1 MKQKIKFGNSIIEY
15 QIVKSKRTK
24 TSQIT
29 VDKDNVIVRTPKTK
43 SNSAIRQMI
52 KDRKHWIFKKQLEFV
67 TREKIK
73 PSTKKPLS
81 EKYLHK
87 RTKDLAAKIGV
98 KPSKIIVRKLKS
110 RWGSAAKNDTITL
123 NLALTNVPRRI
134 VDYVIIHELCHLLVR
149 NHSYKFWDLVKK
161 FMPDYSENKN
171 WLDNNSIIVVD

>member
-52 KDRKHWIFKKQLEFV
+52 KDRKQWIFKKQLEFV
-67 TREKIK
+67 TREQIK

-81 EKYLHK
+81 EM
-87 RTKDLAAKIGV
+87 
-98 KPSKIIVRKLKS
+98 S
-110 RWGSAAKNDTITL
+110 
-123 NLALTNVPRRI
+123 
-134 VDYVIIHELCHLLVR
+134 HE
-149 NHSYKFWDLVKK
+149 
-161 FMPDYSENKN
+161 
-171 WLDNNSIIVVD
+171 